1 MVQVRTDN
9 NFSGVYWITENGQE
23 RIATLNLVPGKKVY
37 GEKVIQSRDIEYRLW
52 DPFRSKLAAA
62 IINGLNFFPFKDG
75 ARVLYLGA
83 STGTT
88 VSHVSDIVKDNG
100 IVFAVEF
107 SPRVANEFIDRCA
120 KFRKNIITIV
130 EDARKPENYVGIFG
144 KVDVVYCDIAQP
156 DQTEIA
162 IKNCKMFLRKDGI
175 LMLIVK
181 SRSIDVVKEPTKIFE
196 EEEKKLK
203 SSGFEVLQKIELSPF
218 DKDHALIVS
227 KKLF

>member
-1 MVQVRTDN
+1 MVQPRVDN
-9 NFSGVYWITENGQE
+9 NFNGVYWITENGQE
-23 RIATLNLVPGKKVY
+23 KIATANLAPGRRVY
-37 GEKVIQSRDIEYRLW
+37 GEKVVSSGGVEYRLW
-52 DPFRSKLAAA
+52 YPFRSKLAAA
-62 IINGLNFFPFKDG
+62 IINGLKFFPFKDG
-75 ARVLYLGA
+75 VKVLYLGA

-100 IVFAVEF
+100 VVFAVEF
-107 SPRVANEFIDRCA
+107 SPRIANEFIDRCA

-130 EDARKPENYVGIFG
+130 EDARKPENYIGIFG

-162 IKNCKMFLRKDGI
+162 IKNCKMFLKKDGI

-181 SRSIDVVKEPTKIFE
+181 SRSIDMVKEPTKIFE
-196 EEEKKLK
+196 EEERKLK
-203 SSGFEVLQKIELSPF
+203 SSGFDVLQKIELTPF

-227 KKLF
+227 RKRF

>member
-23 RIATLNLVPGKKVY
+23 KIATANLALGKKVY
-37 GEKVIQSRDIEYRLW
+37 GEKLVSSGGVEYRFW

-62 IINGLNFFPFKDG
+62 IINGLKFFPFKDG
-75 ARVLYLGA
+75 VKVLYLGA

-88 VSHVSDIVKDNG
+88 VSHVSDIVKENG

-107 SPRVANEFIDRCA
+107 SARVANEFIDRCA

-130 EDARKPENYVGIFG
+130 EDARRPENYVGIFG

-156 DQTEIA
+156 DQTDIA

-196 EEEKKLK
+196 EEERKLK
-203 SSGFEVLQKIELSPF
+203 SSGFEVLQKIELTPF

>member
-1 MVQVRTDN
+1 MVQVRADN

-23 RIATLNLVPGKKVY
+23 KIATVNLVSGRKVY
-37 GEKVIQSRDIEYRLW
+37 GEKLVSSGNVEYRFW

-75 ARVLYLGA
+75 VKVLYLGA

-88 VSHVSDIVKDNG
+88 VSHVSDIVKENG

-107 SPRVANEFIDRCA
+107 SARVANEFIDRCA

-156 DQTEIA
+156 DQTDIA

-196 EEEKKLK
+196 EEERKLK
-203 SSGFEVLQKIELSPF
+203 SSGFEVLQKIELTPF

>member
-1 MVQVRTDN
+1 MAQVRADN
-9 NFSGVYWITENGQE
+9 NFNGVYWVIEDGQE
-23 RIATLNLVPGKKVY
+23 KVATSNLAPGKKVY
-37 GEKVIQSRDIEYRLW
+37 GERTVFLNGIEYRIW

-62 IINGLNFFPFKDG
+62 ILNGLKFFPFKEG
-75 ARVLYLGA
+75 SRVLYLGA

-88 VSHVSDIVKDNG
+88 VSHVSDIVGAKG

-107 SPRVANEFIDRCA
+107 SPRVANEFIDRCV
-120 KFRKNIITIV
+120 KFRKNIVAIV
-130 EDARKPENYVGIFG
+130 EDARKPENYVGVFG

-162 IKNCKMFLRKDGI
+162 IKNCRMFLRKDGV
-175 LMLIVK
+175 LMLVVK
-181 SRSIDVVKEPTKIFE
+181 SRSIDVVKEPTKVFE
-196 EEEKKLK
+196 EEEGKLRAN
-203 SSGFEVLQKIELSPF
+203 GFEILQKIELAPF